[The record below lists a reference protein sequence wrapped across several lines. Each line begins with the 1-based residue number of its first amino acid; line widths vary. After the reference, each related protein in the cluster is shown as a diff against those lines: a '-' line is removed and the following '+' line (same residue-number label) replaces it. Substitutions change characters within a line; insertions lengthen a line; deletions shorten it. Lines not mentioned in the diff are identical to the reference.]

1 VAAAVLAVLAVGCG
15 SGRDENPPDEQLQSV
30 VDGLTQDVFVG
41 NGLTGQRQLF
51 HLPGAALTVDTT
63 DGGARTFVSGLANV
77 ADGTPV
83 SADLVQPVGSNTKV
97 VTAVLV
103 MQLVEQGRFDV
114 DDKLVDVES
123 RYRRDG
129 GALARLV
136 SRYRGRLRDVELR
149 ELLDHTSGL
158 ADCLD
163 SPAFFRA
170 FERRPRA
177 NYRLDQL
184 AG

>member
-41 NGLTGQRQLF
+41 NGL
-51 HLPGAALTVDTT
+51 
-63 DGGARTFVSGLANV
+63 SGLANV

-83 SADLVQPVGSNTKV
+83 SADLVQPGGSNTKV